1 MHDHNR
7 RSASHHRSSTMW
19 KFALSLAGLL
29 ATFVTPKANAQFIP
43 GVAFGNS
50 PGVFLRLDGT
60 VNVRQTDD
68 KDELAAM
75 RARVRATTDA
85 QAKGEKLVYVSL
97 PKLFAEVRSLKTAG
111 KEVPE
116 ELRFLHG
123 MTQLRYVL
131 VFPEEKDLVIAGP
144 AEPWHVIHGQDDS
157 TEYVIGTRT
166 GHPVLQLDDMIVAF
180 RTALEGR
187 GGVFGCGI
195 YPSPDSI
202 KIADAIAHE
211 MIRNTRAERMAAMQE
226 RLGPQEIR
234 IFGTRNDTRF
244 AYICVAADYELKRFA
259 LNLDRAPVAHLPSAV
274 DNTRSAANKF
284 WFAADYEPLLVSKD
298 GNSFEI
304 RGQRLEVQCG
314 AFDFDPRG
322 ATKTAQNFAAQ
333 FTKQMPLLATAVPL
347 YAELQN
353 IADEALLG
361 NLLRHDGLAEKIG
374 WDNAW
379 IYDDATCPVAK
390 IPTPKLAQTL
400 VSYTSGSIAAG
411 GVTLVLAPYVS
422 ESSRQADDKGTF
434 DVPSKQLADLRAA
447 HDKEATSDSAGA
459 KGIFLLPPN

>member
-1 MHDHNR
+1 MSTDRHCN
-7 RSASHHRSSTMW
+7 ASRASLQNVVLM
-19 KFALSLAGLL
+19 FVAGALMALAVPI
-29 ATFVTPKANAQFIP
+29 AKAQYVP
-43 GVAFGNS
+43 GTVFGNS
-50 PGVFLRLDGT
+50 PGVYLRLDGT
-60 VNVRQTDD
+60 VNVRQADE
-68 KDELAAM
+68 KGELAAM
-75 RARVRATTDA
+75 RARVRATADA
-85 QAKGEKLVYVSL
+85 TAKGEKLVYISL

-111 KEVPE
+111 KEIPE

-123 MTQLRYVL
+123 MTQLRYVF
-131 VFPEEKDLVIAGP
+131 VFPEDKDIVIAGP
-144 AEPWHVIHGQDDS
+144 AEPWQTVHAEDDS
-157 TEYVIGTRT
+157 TQYVVGKRT
-166 GHPVLQLDDMIVAF
+166 GHPVMQLDDMIVAF

-187 GGVFGCGI
+187 GNVFGCGI

-202 KIADAIAHE
+202 KIADGIAHR
-211 MIRNTRAERMAAMQE
+211 MIRNTRAERMAALQE
-226 RLGPQEIR
+226 GLGPQEIR

-259 LNLDRAPVAHLPSAV
+259 LNLDHAPVAHLPSAI

-298 GNSFEI
+298 GNSFQI

-322 ATKTAQNFAAQ
+322 ATRSAQNFAVQ
-333 FTKQMPLLATAVPL
+333 FTRQLPLLATAVPL

-361 NLLRHDGLAEKIG
+361 NLLRHDRVAEKIG

-379 IYDDATCPVAK
+379 IFDDAACPVAK

-400 VSYTSGSIAAG
+400 VSYSNGSIAAG
-411 GVTLVLAPYVS
+411 GVTLVMGPYVS
-422 ESSRQADDKGTF
+422 ESARQPDENGTF
-434 DVPSKQLADLRAA
+434 DGPTKELAVLRAG
-447 HDKEATSDSAGA
+447 HDKNATSDSPTT
-459 KGIFLLPPN
+459 KGIFMLPAK

>member
-1 MHDHNR
+1 MSDPCNGLRHRASLWVFAMCAAGVMATLNAP
-7 RSASHHRSSTMW
+7 SAR
-19 KFALSLAGLL
+19 GQ
-29 ATFVTPKANAQFIP
+29 FVP
-43 GVAFGNS
+43 GFGVGFNNS
-50 PGVFLRLDGT
+50 PGVFLKLDGT
-60 VNVRQTDD
+60 VTVRESDE
-68 KDELAAM
+68 KNELAAM

-85 QAKGEKLVYVSL
+85 QAKGEKLVYISL
-97 PKLFAEVRSLKTAG
+97 PKLFAEVKALKTAG
-111 KEVPE
+111 KEIPE

-123 MTQLRYVL
+123 MTQLRYVF
-131 VFPEEKDLVIAGP
+131 VFPEQKDLVIAGP
-144 AEPWHVIHGQDDS
+144 AEPWHLIHGEDDAVS
-157 TEYVIGTRT
+157 YVVGTRT
-166 GHPVLQLDDMIVAF
+166 GHPVMQLDDMVVAF

-187 GGVFGCGI
+187 GNVFGCGI

-202 KIADAIAHE
+202 KIADTIAHE

-259 LNLDRAPVAHLPSAV
+259 LNLDRAPVAHLPSAI

-322 ATKTAQNFAAQ
+322 ATKSAQNFAAQ
-333 FTKQMPLLATAVPL
+333 FTKQLPLLATAVPL

-361 NLLRHDGLAEKIG
+361 NLLWHDGLAEKIG
-374 WDNAW
+374 WDSGW
-379 IYDDATCPVAK
+379 IYDDTAFPVAK
-390 IPTPKLAQTL
+390 VPTPKFAQTL

-422 ESSRQADDKGTF
+422 ESARQADDKGTF
-434 DVPSKQLADLRAA
+434 DATSKELAALRAA
-447 HDKEATSDSAGA
+447 HDKDATSDSTGA
-459 KGIFLLPPN
+459 KGIFLSPSN